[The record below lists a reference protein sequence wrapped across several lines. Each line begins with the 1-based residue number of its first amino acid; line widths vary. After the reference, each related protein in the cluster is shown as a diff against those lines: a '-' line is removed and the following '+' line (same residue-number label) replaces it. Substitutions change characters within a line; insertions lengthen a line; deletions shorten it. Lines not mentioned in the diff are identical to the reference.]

1 MTNSRKVLN
10 QGLAYAGWS
19 ILGYVFFKVWVTVDL
34 IGGDPKALD
43 TLDLLSFFFMHLQ
56 GKSQMY

>member
-1 MTNSRKVLN
+1 MKCNIMNVL
-10 QGLAYAGWS
+10 AS
-19 ILGYVFFKVWVTVDL
+19 FGYVFFKVWVTVDL

-43 TLDLLSFFFMHLQ
+43 TLDLLSFCVMPLQ